1 MLFLIV
7 KSILVIIEV
16 GSAILLC
23 GVILI
28 QKSKQH
34 GAGLAFGSSM
44 GETLFGGQVTGVLTR
59 FTVIVASVFL
69 VNTALLTLAVNHRIR
84 TSGVA
89 VKGDLPVLPKPGAT
103 SAPQTVA
110 PGTMIPSGAPQ
121 QMPASTEPVA
131 GSSVPATPAS
141 AGAPLPASPKTA
153 E

>member
-34 GAGLAFGSSM
+34 GAGLAIGGGM
-44 GETLFGGQVTGVLTR
+44 GETLFGGQVTGVLTK

-69 VNTALLTLAVNHRIR
+69 VNTALLTIAVNRR
-84 TSGVA
+84 VSTSGVD
-89 VKGDLPVLPKPGAT
+89 VKAVLP
-103 SAPQTVA
+103 SLPQTGAAGAPPQVA
-110 PGTMIPSGAPQ
+110 PGTMIPSGAVEP
-121 QMPASTEPVA
+121 MPAAT
-131 GSSVPATPAS
+131 VPAAAVPVEA
-141 AGAPLPASPKTA
+141 AAPDAAKPEAPKTA